1 MKLGIVPVALLA
13 GALLAGGCSMI
24 ESLGGDQSAPAAAA
38 PPPEAAA
45 PKPKAVALASPE
57 TEAQIPRPKRKPDMV
72 DPKALVGLDKTAI
85 SDLFGSPHRESAA
98 DPAVVWTWQA
108 DGCEMRLYLYP
119 DVQNDT
125 FKALAYEITTADGRK
140 TSLLIDTCASRL
152 KWANA
157 DAKR

>member
-1 MKLGIVPVALLA
+1 MKLGIAAIALFV
-13 GALLAGGCSMI
+13 GALLGSGCSMI
-24 ESLGGDQSAPAAAA
+24 ENLAGDEPAPAASA
-38 PPPEAAA
+38 PPATAQA
-45 PKPKAVALASPE
+45 TPKAVALAAPE
-57 TEAQIPRPKRKPDMV
+57 AVPLVPRPKRKPDMI

-85 SDLFGSPHRESAA
+85 SKLFGSPHRESAA
-98 DPAVVWTWQA
+98 DPAVVWAWQA

-152 KWANA
+152 KWAHA

>member
-1 MKLGIVPVALLA
+1 MKLGIVPAALFM
-13 GALLAGGCSMI
+13 GALLTGGCSMI
-24 ESLGGDQSAPAAAA
+24 DGQGGEKPAPAATAA
-38 PPPEAAA
+38 PDTAET
-45 PKPKAVALASPE
+45 PKPKTVALADTE
-57 TEAQIPRPKRKPDMV
+57 TTSRIPRPKRKPEMV

-85 SDLFGSPHRESAA
+85 SDLFGSPHRESSA
-98 DPAVVWTWQA
+98 DPAVVWAWQA